1 MTMMV
6 SLNSEGTNG
15 MISGSTNST
24 GRAFTRRPSSS
35 SNSPERKVGK
45 TIRRSQSATMSMN
58 SLAQFRDAT
67 IRQVPQ
73 DASDDEIR
81 KDPHP
86 RSALS
91 TPPRTPNNDIYKPE
105 SRMNQFPISTRG
117 ATFAPTSHPQPLS
130 NEKTIEY
137 RTRARTM
144 PHSPSSSTDE
154 TDVTAIANATPMNE
168 ISLNTSSQAL
178 RGRTNTPG
186 TSPNDSVPSSPV
198 PQSAP
203 PLTGQSAQISTT
215 IYASNGTPQ
224 RVPTPK
230 ATNNTKLVK
239 QRSAKKEDSNGAL
252 HSIKTS
258 DSISNLKSIQG
269 GDASKV
275 LNLMKELR
283 GKMQG
288 TLEYRI
294 GDGMTWTKGFCII
307 QEETGRL
314 THVKDDKTNV
324 TVIGDLR
331 GCQIRTS
338 GAKPEDYEGI
348 IEVSTFSSR
357 QDVKLRPPNA
367 YQLDCWVAALLC
379 WQPIPPAGPNNKKIK
394 TQPVRLAT
402 DRKVDRRRNSDATVL
417 KEAAII
423 KVGKMMLWDRS
434 GQGSNTQS
442 ATTPK
447 EKSSKSNKAA
457 VGPTWRRISCILQEN
472 GEFKLYNETDVALLN
487 VVTLSSLSRSS
498 IQYLDP
504 SVLGMEFCIG
514 IYPHAST
521 NARFQAGTPPV
532 YLALDTKILFEVWFV
547 LLRAYTVPELYGPA
561 GTASLNPSATTSP
574 QTPSPGQ
581 TFDLGASSLIDTFR
595 VPRLFSMKIVEAK
608 LPNLP
613 HQPDEHRHQFS
624 EKKDTEFFFELFID
638 GDIRARTPPRVKA
651 PSCMWM
657 ETFEFNELPSQL
669 NVIEV
674 VLKQRT
680 VKHKRDRGPTS
691 SNGPLST
698 YQIITGEAIGV
709 ITINLNDL
717 QLDTEKETWWPIL
730 PVSKAQEAPIG
741 EVMLRMRK
749 EELVVLMMEEYKPL
763 LELISDFPNGLTILI
778 GQIVNTDLRRL
789 AHTLL
794 KVFQVSGKSV
804 DWLMALAEADVSG
817 IYKEGGLKSLP
828 NTNSSAEVDV
838 QLNQANPDPSVKS
851 DSTKRAQMEANI
863 LFRGNS
869 LLTKAV
875 EAHMGRYAKE
885 YMEETIGG
893 HVKRIAE
900 EDLYCEVDPMK
911 CKNQDEIKQN
921 WKTLNSLVR
930 SVWQSISGTG
940 HKCPLEVKKV
950 LYHIRLCVE
959 EKFGGIISGPTY
971 SSVSGFLFLR
981 FFCPAIMNP
990 KMFGLLKDHP
1000 GTRAQRT
1007 LTLVAKSLQGLANMT
1022 TFGVKEPWFEQMNE
1036 FLVEHNG
1043 EFKKYIDSV
1052 SASPPEVVTSFQ
1064 VPPSYATPITIQAR
1078 LQQGSK
1084 EGFPSLPF
1092 LIDQPRAISRLVQMW
1107 LKWHELQ
1114 ETKGGS
1120 LNHPKVAGNQDVLK
1134 FHEICL
1140 HLKERMSI
1148 CFERAENAERPSSS
1162 SSGKWEAA
1170 AESVASSSGGSAA
1183 WECGSKE
1190 PTIGAGYTI
1199 SSTPTPTTP
1208 GPKQRNTS
1216 PGGGANYTRAVSAT
1230 NYKNGNAPQT
1240 SGFYEDD
1247 SDLGNIAQLGKT
1259 KIVDFVGGIK
1269 KKVQAAKEAH

>member
-1 MTMMV
+1 MMV
-6 SLNSEGTNG
+6 SLNGVGTNG
-15 MISGSTNST
+15 MIAGSTNST
-24 GRAFTRRPSSS
+24 GRAFGRPSSS
-35 SNSPERKVGK
+35 SNSPERKVSK
-45 TIRRSQSATMSMN
+45 TVRRSQSATMSMN
-58 SLAQFRDAT
+58 SLAQFRDMT
-67 IRQVPQ
+67 IRPVAQ
-73 DASDDEIR
+73 DTSDDEIKR
-81 KDPHP
+81 DSHP

-91 TPPRTPNNDIYKPE
+91 TPPRTPNNDVYKAE
-105 SRMNQFPISTRG
+105 SRAGQFPLPTRN
-117 ATFAPTSHPQPLS
+117 ATFAPTSHPQQLS

-137 RTRARTM
+137 RTRARAV

-154 TDVTAIANATPMNE
+154 TDVTAIATPINE
-168 ISLNTSSQAL
+168 ITVNTSFQAL
-178 RGRTNTPG
+178 RGRPYAPG
-186 TSPNDSVPSSPV
+186 TSPHQSQPSSPV

-203 PLTGQSAQISTT
+203 PIIGSGAQISTT
-215 IYASNGTPQ
+215 IYASNGTSQ
-224 RVPTPK
+224 RTATPK
-230 ATNNTKLVK
+230 SANNAKLLK
-239 QRSAKKEDSNGAL
+239 QRTIKKETSNGAL
-252 HSIKTS
+252 NSTSESLSSLKTV
-258 DSISNLKSIQG
+258 QG

-275 LNLMKELR
+275 LGLMKELR
-283 GKMQG
+283 GKMEG
-288 TLEYRI
+288 NLEYRI
-294 GDGMTWTKGFCII
+294 GDGMTWTKGFCVI

-314 THVKDDKTNV
+314 THLKDDKNKV

-338 GAKPEDYEGI
+338 GSKSDDYEGI

-357 QDVKLRPPNA
+357 QDVKLRPLSA
-367 YQLDCWVAALLC
+367 YHYDCWLAALLC
-379 WQPIPPAGPNNKKIK
+379 WQPIRPAGPNNKKIK
-394 TQPVRLAT
+394 TQPVRLTT

-417 KEAAII
+417 REAAII

-434 GQGSNTQS
+434 GHSSNTQS

-447 EKSSKSNKAA
+447 DKSSKSTKAI
-457 VGPTWRRISCILQEN
+457 GPTWRRISCILQEN

-504 SVLGMEFCIG
+504 SVLGMEYCIG

-521 NARFQAGTPPV
+521 NTRFQAGTPPI

-561 GTASLNPSATTSP
+561 GVAGLSASTTASP
-574 QTPSPGQ
+574 QTPAVVQ
-581 TFDLGASSLIDTFR
+581 NFEFGASALTDAFR
-595 VPRLFSMKIVEAK
+595 VPRLLSMKIVEAK
-608 LPNLP
+608 LPGLP
-613 HQPDEHRHQFS
+613 SQPDDHRHQFG
-624 EKKDTEFFFELFID
+624 EKKDIEFFFELFID
-638 GDIRARTPPRVKA
+638 GDIRARSPPRVKG

-657 ETFEFNELPSQL
+657 ETFEFNELPSQV

-674 VLKQRT
+674 VLKQRS

-717 QLDTEKETWWPIL
+717 EFDAESDTWWPII
-730 PVSKAQEAPIG
+730 PVSKAQEAPLG
-741 EVMLRMRK
+741 EVMLRIRK

-763 LELISDFPNGLTILI
+763 LELLLNFNNGLTILI

-804 DWLMALAEADVSG
+804 EWLMALAEADVSG
-817 IYKEGGLKSLP
+817 IYKDGGQKALP
-828 NTNSSAEVDV
+828 NAGSSAEVDV

-875 EAHMGRYAKE
+875 EAHMARFGKE
-885 YMEETIGG
+885 YMDETIGH

-900 EDLYCEVDPMK
+900 EDTYCEVDPMK

-930 SVWQSISGTG
+930 SVWQSISSSGG
-940 HKCPLEVKKV
+940 KCPLEVRKV

-1043 EFKKYIDSV
+1043 EFKRYIDSV
-1052 SASPPEVVTSFQ
+1052 SASPPEILSFQ

-1092 LIDQPRAISRLVQMW
+1092 LIDQPRAIGRLVQMW

-1114 ETKGGS
+1114 ETRGGS
-1120 LNHPKVAGNQDVLK
+1120 LNHPKVAGNEDVLR
-1134 FHEICL
+1134 FHELCL
-1140 HLKERMSI
+1140 HLKERMAT
-1148 CFERAENAERPSSS
+1148 CVERAENAERPSSS
-1162 SSGKWEAA
+1162 LSGRWEAV
-1170 AESVASSSGGSAA
+1170 AESVTSSASSTGAVWDGT
-1183 WECGSKE
+1183 GKE
-1190 PTIGAGYTI
+1190 PITGAGYSL
-1199 SSTPTPTTP
+1199 SSTPTPTSAVSN
-1208 GPKQRNTS
+1208 KVAAS
-1216 PGGGANYTRAVSAT
+1216 PGGGNNYTSRAVSAT
-1230 NYKNGNAPQT
+1230 NYKNGNALPA
-1240 SGFYEDD
+1240 SGFDD
-1247 SDLGNIAQLGKT
+1247 DDNDHSNIAHVGKT

-1269 KKVQAAKEAH
+1269 KKVQAAKDAH

>member
-6 SLNSEGTNG
+6 SLNSTGTDG
-15 MISGSTNST
+15 MISGSTAST
-24 GRAFTRRPSSS
+24 GRAFRRPSSS
-35 SNSPERKVGK
+35 SNSPERKVVSK

-58 SLAQFRDAT
+58 ALAEFKDMS

-73 DASDDEIR
+73 DSSDDEIKR
-81 KDPHP
+81 DPHP

-91 TPPRTPNNDIYKPE
+91 TPPRTPNNETYKPE
-105 SRMNQFPISTRG
+105 MRMNQFPISTRG
-117 ATFAPTSHPQPLS
+117 ATFAPTSHPQPFS

-137 RTRARTM
+137 RTRARAV

-154 TDVTAIANATPMNE
+154 ADTTVTTTTPPNE
-168 ISLNTSSQAL
+168 ISVNTSFQAL
-178 RGRTNTPG
+178 RGRQPAAEP
-186 TSPNDSVPSSPV
+186 SPNESVPSTPV

-203 PLTGQSAQISTT
+203 PTTGPSAQISTT
-215 IYASNGTPQ
+215 IYSSNTNGTTPPPAVQPQ
-224 RVPTPK
+224 RTTTPK
-230 ATNNTKLVK
+230 APSNAKIVK
-239 QRSAKKEDSNGAL
+239 QRSVKKKEELNGAPQPL
-252 HSIKTS
+252 KISDPIANIK
-258 DSISNLKSIQG
+258 NAQG

-283 GKMQG
+283 GKMEGQ
-288 TLEYRI
+288 LEYRI
-294 GDGMTWTKGFCII
+294 GDGMTWTKGYCVI
-307 QEETGRL
+307 QEDTGRL
-314 THVKDDKTNV
+314 THEKDDKTKV

-338 GAKPEDYEGI
+338 GTKSDEYEGI

-357 QDVKLRPPNA
+357 QDIKLRPLST
-367 YQLDCWVAALLC
+367 YQYDCWLAALLS
-379 WQPIPPAGPNNKKIK
+379 WQPIRPAGPNNKKIK
-394 TQPVRLAT
+394 TQPVRMAT
-402 DRKVDRRRNSDATVL
+402 DRKVDRRRNSDATML

-434 GQGSNTQS
+434 GHNSNAQS
-442 ATTPK
+442 TAATK
-447 EKSSKSNKAA
+447 EKPSKSNKDKA

-472 GEFKLYNETDVALLN
+472 GEFKLYNEADVALLN

-504 SVLGMEFCIG
+504 SVLGVEHCIG

-521 NARFQAGTPPV
+521 NTRYQAGTPPI

-561 GTASLNPSATTSP
+561 NSSSSSATSP
-574 QTPSPGQ
+574 QTAVGQ
-581 TFDLGASSLIDTFR
+581 NFEFGATSLTDAFR
-595 VPRLFSMKIVEAK
+595 VPRLLSMKIVEAK

-613 HQPDEHRHQFS
+613 NQGDEHRHQFGD
-624 EKKDTEFFFELFID
+624 KKDTEFFFELFID
-638 GDIRARTPPRVKA
+638 GDIRARSPPRVKG

-698 YQIITGEAIGV
+698 YQILTGEAIGV

-717 QLDTEKETWWPIL
+717 QFDAETETWWPIL

-749 EELVVLMMEEYKPL
+749 EELVVLMMDEYKAL
-763 LELISDFPNGLTILI
+763 LELLSDFTNGLTILI
-778 GQIVNTDLRRL
+778 AQIVNTDLRRL

-817 IYKEGGLKSLP
+817 IYKDGGAQKALP
-828 NTNSSAEVDV
+828 NAGSSAEVDI

-875 EAHMGRYAKE
+875 EAHMARYGKE
-885 YMEETIGG
+885 FMEEIIGG

-911 CKNQDEIKQN
+911 CKSPDEIKQN
-921 WKTLNSLVR
+921 WKVLNSLVR
-930 SVWQSISGTG
+930 NLWQSIRGAG
-940 HKCPLEVKKV
+940 HKCPLEIKKV
-950 LYHIRLCVE
+950 LYHIRACVE
-959 EKFGGIISGPTY
+959 EKFGGILSGPTY

-1007 LTLVAKSLQGLANMT
+1007 LTLVAKSIQGLANMT
-1022 TFGVKEPWFEQMNE
+1022 TFGVKEPWFEPMNE

-1043 EFKKYIDSV
+1043 EFKRFIDSV
-1052 SASPPEVVTSFQ
+1052 SASPPEIIASFQ

-1092 LIDQPRAISRLVQMW
+1092 LIDQPRAIGRLVQMW
-1107 LKWHELQ
+1107 LKWNEIQ
-1114 ETKGGS
+1114 ETKGGT
-1120 LNHPKVAGNQDVLK
+1120 LNHPKVAANKDVQK
-1134 FHEICL
+1134 FHEICM
-1140 HLKERMSI
+1140 HLKERMST
-1148 CFERAENAERPSSS
+1148 CVERAENAERPSSS
-1162 SSGKWEAA
+1162 LSGKWEAV
-1170 AESVASSSGGSAA
+1170 AECVATSSVWDSVTKDNGI
-1183 WECGSKE
+1183 
-1190 PTIGAGYTI
+1190 TAGYTI

-1208 GPKQRNTS
+1208 GAKQRNVS
-1216 PGGGANYTRAVSAT
+1216 PGGTVSYTRAVSGPS
-1230 NYKNGNAPQT
+1230 YKNGATPVAQT
-1240 SGFYEDD
+1240 SGFYDDEDP
-1247 SDLGNIAQLGKT
+1247 GKKT
-1259 KIVDFVGGIK
+1259 KISDFVGGIK
-1269 KKVQAAKEAH
+1269 KKVQGTKD

>member
-6 SLNSEGTNG
+6 SLNGAGTNG
-15 MISGSTNST
+15 MIAGSTTST
-24 GRAFTRRPSSS
+24 GRAFGRSSSS
-35 SNSPERKVGK
+35 SNSPERKVK

-58 SLAQFRDAT
+58 SLAQFRGDMT
-67 IRQVPQ
+67 IRPVPQ
-73 DASDDEIR
+73 DSDDEMK
-81 KDPHP
+81 KDSHP

-91 TPPRTPNNDIYKPE
+91 TPPRTPNNDLYKPE
-105 SRMNQFPISTRG
+105 LRMNQFPLSTRG
-117 ATFAPTSHPQPLS
+117 ATFAPTSHPQQLS

-137 RTRARTM
+137 RTRARVV

-154 TDVTAIANATPMNE
+154 TDVTTIAAPLNE
-168 ISLNTSSQAL
+168 ISLNTSFQAL
-178 RGRTNTPG
+178 RGRPYAPG
-186 TSPNDSVPSSPV
+186 TSPHQSLPSSPV

-203 PLTGQSAQISTT
+203 AVVGSSAQISTT

-224 RVPTPK
+224 RTTAPKPTT
-230 ATNNTKLVK
+230 TNNAKLLK
-239 QRSAKKEDSNGAL
+239 QRTVKKESSNSAL

-258 DSISNLKSIQG
+258 ESLSNLKAGQG

-275 LNLMKELR
+275 LGLMKELR
-283 GKMQG
+283 GKFEG
-288 TLEYRI
+288 NLEYRI
-294 GDGMTWTKGFCII
+294 GDGMTWTKGFCTI
-307 QEETGRL
+307 QEDTGRL
-314 THVKDDKTNV
+314 THIKDDKSKI

-338 GAKPEDYEGI
+338 GTKSDDYEGI

-357 QDVKLRPPNA
+357 QDVKLRPLNA
-367 YQLDCWVAALLC
+367 HQYDCWLAALLC
-379 WQPIPPAGPNNKKIK
+379 WQPIRPAGPNNKKVK

-434 GQGSNTQS
+434 AHSSNAQAASTS
-442 ATTPK
+442 KDKAL
-447 EKSSKSNKAA
+447 KSTKAA
-457 VGPTWRRISCILQEN
+457 GPTWRKISCILQEN
-472 GEFKLYNETDVALLN
+472 GEFKLYNENDIALLH

-504 SVLGMEFCIG
+504 SVLGMEYCIG

-521 NARFQAGTPPV
+521 NTRFQAGTPPI

-561 GTASLNPSATTSP
+561 GVTGLSASAAASP
-574 QTPSPGQ
+574 QTPSVTQ
-581 TFDLGASSLIDTFR
+581 NFEFGASTLTDAFR
-595 VPRLFSMKIVEAK
+595 VPRLLSMKIVEAK
-608 LPNLP
+608 LPGLP
-613 HQPDEHRHQFS
+613 NPSDDHRHHQFS
-624 EKKDTEFFFELFID
+624 DKKDTELFFELFID
-638 GDIRARTPPRVKA
+638 GDIRARSPPRLKG

-674 VLKQRT
+674 VLKQRSI
-680 VKHKRDRGPTS
+680 KHRKDRGPTS

-709 ITINLNDL
+709 VTINLNDL
-717 QLDTEKETWWPIL
+717 EFDAETETWWPII
-730 PVSKAQEAPIG
+730 PVSKAQETPIG
-741 EVMLRMRK
+741 EVLLRIRK
-749 EELVVLMMEEYKPL
+749 EELVVLMMEEYRSL
-763 LELISDFPNGLTILI
+763 LELLTGFHNGLTILI

-794 KVFQVSGKSV
+794 KIFQVSGKAV

-828 NTNSSAEVDV
+828 NTGSAAEVDV

-875 EAHMGRYAKE
+875 EAHMARYGKE
-885 YMEETIGG
+885 YMEETIGE

-911 CKNQDEIKQN
+911 CKNNDEIKQN

-930 SVWQSISGTG
+930 NVWQSIYGSG
-940 HKCPLEVKKV
+940 HKCPLEVKKI

-1022 TFGVKEPWFEQMNE
+1022 TFGVKEPWFEPMNE

-1043 EFKKYIDSV
+1043 EFKRYIDSV
-1052 SASPPEVVTSFQ
+1052 SASPPEILSFQ

-1092 LIDQPRAISRLVQMW
+1092 LIDQPRAVGRLVQMW

-1114 ETKGGS
+1114 EAKGGT
-1120 LNHPKVAGNQDVLK
+1120 LNHPKVAGNNNVLK
-1134 FHEICL
+1134 FHELCL
-1140 HLKERMSI
+1140 HLKERMST
-1148 CFERAENAERPSSS
+1148 CVERAENAERPSSS
-1162 SSGKWEAA
+1162 LSGRWEAV
-1170 AESVASSSGGSAA
+1170 AESVTTSSSSTGAVWDG
-1183 WECGSKE
+1183 GSKE
-1190 PTIGAGYTI
+1190 PTISASY
-1199 SSTPTPTTP
+1199 SVASTPTIAVPN
-1208 GPKQRNTS
+1208 KRSVS
-1216 PGGGANYTRAVSAT
+1216 PGGGANYTRAVPTT
-1230 NYKNGNAPQT
+1230 NYKNGNVPT

-1247 SDLGNIAQLGKT
+1247 HDLGNIAQLGKT

-1269 KKVQAAKEAH
+1269 KKVQAAKDAH

>member
-15 MISGSTNST
+15 MIAGSTAST
-24 GRAFTRRPSSS
+24 GRAFNRRPSSS
-35 SNSPERKVGK
+35 NGSPERKVSK
-45 TIRRSQSATMSMN
+45 TVRRSQSATMSMN
-58 SLAQFRDAT
+58 SLAQFRDTT
-67 IRQVPQ
+67 IRSVPQ
-73 DASDDEIR
+73 DTSDDEI
-81 KDPHP
+81 KKTSHP

-91 TPPRTPNNDIYKPE
+91 TPPRTPNNETNKPE
-105 SRMNQFPISTRG
+105 SRMNQFPISTRN

-137 RTRARTM
+137 RTRARAI

-154 TDVTAIANATPMNE
+154 TDVAAVAAPLNE
-168 ISLNTSSQAL
+168 ISLNTSFQAL
-178 RGRTNTPG
+178 RGR
-186 TSPNDSVPSSPV
+186 SPNHSVPSSPV

-203 PLTGQSAQISTT
+203 PLTGPSAQISTT

-224 RVPTPK
+224 RAATPK
-230 ATNNTKLVK
+230 ATNNAKLLK
-239 QRSAKKEDSNGAL
+239 QRSVKKEDSNGAP

-258 DSISNLKSIQG
+258 DSISNLKSSQG

-283 GKMQG
+283 GRMEG
-288 TLEYRI
+288 TLAYRI
-294 GDGMTWTKGFCII
+294 GDGMTWTEGFCTI

-314 THVKDDKTNV
+314 THNKDEKTKI

-338 GAKPEDYEGI
+338 GTKSDDHEGI

-357 QDVKLRPPNA
+357 QDIKLRPLNA
-367 YQLDCWVAALLC
+367 YQYDCWLAALLC
-379 WQPIPPAGPNNKKIK
+379 WQPIRPAGPNNKKIK

-402 DRKVDRRRNSDATVL
+402 DRKVERRRNSDATVL

-434 GQGSNTQS
+434 GQSSNAQS
-442 ATTPK
+442 ASAPK
-447 EKSSKSNKAA
+447 DKSSKSNKVA
-457 VGPTWRRISCILQEN
+457 GPTWRRISCILQEN
-472 GEFKLYNETDVALLN
+472 GEFKLYNESDVALLN

-498 IQYLDP
+498 IQYLDS
-504 SVLGMEFCIG
+504 SVLGMEHCIG

-521 NARFQAGTPPV
+521 NTRFQAGTPPI

-561 GTASLNPSATTSP
+561 GMTGLSASTVASP
-574 QTPSPGQ
+574 QTPSLAQ
-581 TFDLGASSLIDTFR
+581 NFDLGASSLTDAFR

-613 HQPDEHRHQFS
+613 PQPDEHRHQFS

-638 GDIRARTPPRVKA
+638 GDIRARSPPRVKGA
-651 PSCMWM
+651 SCMWM

-717 QLDTEKETWWPIL
+717 QFDAETDTWWPIL
-730 PVSKAQEAPIG
+730 PVSKAQEAPLG

-763 LELISDFPNGLTILI
+763 LELISNFSNGLTILI
-778 GQIVNTDLRRL
+778 SQIVNTDLRRL

-794 KVFQVSGKSV
+794 KIFQVSGKAV

-817 IYKEGGLKSLP
+817 IYKDGGSKALP
-828 NTNSSAEVDV
+828 TAGSSAEVDV
-838 QLNQANPDPSVKS
+838 QLNQANPDPSIKS
-851 DSTKRAQMEANI
+851 DTTKRAQMEANI

-875 EAHMGRYAKE
+875 EAHMARYGKE
-885 YMEETIGG
+885 YMEDTIGG

-930 SVWQSISGTG
+930 SVWQSIFSSGG
-940 HKCPLEVKKV
+940 KCPLEVKKV

-1007 LTLVAKSLQGLANMT
+1007 LTLVAKSLQGLANMS
-1022 TFGVKEPWFEQMNE
+1022 TFGVKEPWFENMNE

-1052 SASPPEVVTSFQ
+1052 SGSPPEVVTSFQ

-1092 LIDQPRAISRLVQMW
+1092 LIDQPRAIGRLVQMW

-1114 ETKGGS
+1114 EAKGGS
-1120 LNHPKVAGNQDVLK
+1120 VNHPKVAGNEDVLK

-1140 HLKERMSI
+1140 HLKERMEK
-1148 CFERAENAERPSSS
+1148 CVEVAENAERPSSS
-1162 SSGKWEAA
+1162 LSGSWEAA
-1170 AESVASSSGGSAA
+1170 AEGVTGSLGVGSV
-1183 WECGSKE
+1183 WESGSKE

-1199 SSTPTPTTP
+1199 SSVPTPATP
-1208 GPKQRNTS
+1208 GPKQRNPS
-1216 PGGGANYTRAVSAT
+1216 PGGGSNYTRAVSAT
-1230 NYKNGNAPQT
+1230 NYKNGNVPQA

-1247 SDLGNIAQLGKT
+1247 HDLGNIAQLGKT

-1269 KKVQAAKEAH
+1269 KKVQAAKDAH

>member
-1 MTMMV
+1 
-6 SLNSEGTNG
+6 
-15 MISGSTNST
+15 
-24 GRAFTRRPSSS
+24 
-35 SNSPERKVGK
+35 
-45 TIRRSQSATMSMN
+45 MSMN
-58 SLAQFRDAT
+58 SLAQFRDMT
-67 IRQVPQ
+67 IRPVPQ
-73 DASDDEIR
+73 GTSDDEIK
-81 KDPHP
+81 KDAHP

-91 TPPRTPNNDIYKPE
+91 TPPRTPNNDVYKPE
-105 SRMNQFPISTRG
+105 PRMNQFPISTRS

-137 RTRARTM
+137 RTRARAI

-154 TDVTAIANATPMNE
+154 TDVTAIASAAPMNE
-168 ISLNTSSQAL
+168 ISLNTSLQAL
-178 RGRTNTPG
+178 RGRPYAPG
-186 TSPNDSVPSSPV
+186 TSPNHSVPSSPV

-203 PLTGQSAQISTT
+203 PLTGSSAQISTT

-224 RVPTPK
+224 RAATPK
-230 ATNNTKLVK
+230 ANNNAKLLK
-239 QRSAKKEDSNGAL
+239 QKPVKKEGSNGAL

-258 DSISNLKSIQG
+258 ESISNLKTAQG

-283 GKMQG
+283 GKMEG
-288 TLEYRI
+288 NLEYRI
-294 GDGMTWTKGFCII
+294 GDGMTWAKGFCTI

-314 THVKDDKTNV
+314 THVKDDKTKV

-331 GCQIRTS
+331 GCQIRTNGTKS
-338 GAKPEDYEGI
+338 DDHEGI

-357 QDVKLRPPNA
+357 QDIKLRPLNA
-367 YQLDCWVAALLC
+367 YQYDCWLAALLC
-379 WQPIPPAGPNNKKIK
+379 WQPIRPAGPNNKKIK

-417 KEAAII
+417 KDAAII

-434 GQGSNTQS
+434 GQGNNAQS
-442 ATTPK
+442 AATSK
-447 EKSSKSNKAA
+447 DKSSKSNKA

-504 SVLGMEFCIG
+504 SVLGMEYCIG

-521 NARFQAGTPPV
+521 NTRFQAGTPPI

-561 GTASLNPSATTSP
+561 GVTGLSASTAASP
-574 QTPSPGQ
+574 HTPSVAPN
-581 TFDLGASSLIDTFR
+581 FDFGASSLIDAFR

-613 HQPDEHRHQFS
+613 HQPDEYRHQFS

-638 GDIRARTPPRVKA
+638 GDIRARSPPRVKGA
-651 PSCMWM
+651 SCMWM

-717 QLDTEKETWWPIL
+717 QFDAETETWWPIL

-763 LELISDFPNGLTILI
+763 LELISNFSNGLTILI
-778 GQIVNTDLRRL
+778 SQIVNTDLRRL

-794 KVFQVSGKSV
+794 KIFQVSGKSV

-817 IYKEGGLKSLP
+817 IYKDGGLKALP
-828 NTNSSAEVDV
+828 NTGSSTDVDV

-875 EAHMGRYAKE
+875 EAHMARYAKE
-885 YMEETIGG
+885 YMDETIGG

-930 SVWQSISGTG
+930 NLWQSICYSG

-1022 TFGVKEPWFEQMNE
+1022 TFGVKEPWFEPMNE

-1092 LIDQPRAISRLVQMW
+1092 LIDQPRAIGRLVQMW

-1114 ETKGGS
+1114 EAKGGS
-1120 LNHPKVAGNQDVLK
+1120 INHPKVAGNTDVLK

-1140 HLKERMSI
+1140 HLKERMAT
-1148 CFERAENAERPSSS
+1148 CVERAENAERPSSS
-1162 SSGKWEAA
+1162 LSGRWEAVV
-1170 AESVASSSGGSAA
+1170 ESVAGSSGISAV
-1183 WECGSKE
+1183 WESGSKE
-1190 PTIGAGYTI
+1190 PIIGAGYTI

-1240 SGFYEDD
+1240 SGLYEDD
-1247 SDLGNIAQLGKT
+1247 NDLGNIAQLGKT

-1269 KKVQAAKEAH
+1269 KKVQGAKEAH